1 MTLPTSPVDKNWPK
15 GPNFLGIVIGS
26 ALAILLIL
34 CAAVLIMRGRAQKMV
49 PVKTQT
55 TPSQTR
61 MLRAAPFASP
71 NGVLKR
77 ASVLGSI
84 VSA

>member
-26 ALAILLIL
+26 AVALLLIL
-34 CAAVLIMRGRAQKMV
+34 GVVMLVLRNRAQKMV

-55 TPSQTR
+55 TPSQS
-61 MLRAAPFASP
+61 MLTQPTTLRPA
-71 NGVLKR
+71 V
-77 ASVLGSI
+77 
-84 VSA
+84 